1 MNVLKA
7 TVLKNEG
14 SATSSEEL
22 KQIGIKTM
30 LKHLDSTKHYR
41 IGLFQFSRYH
51 FIKKR
56 FQQKKIKSKKQK
68 YALTTPNTI

>member
-30 LKHLDSTKHYR
+30 LKHLDSTKYYR
-41 IGLFQFSRYH
+41 IKVDSSVLEIPFR
-51 FIKKR
+51 
-56 FQQKKIKSKKQK
+56 
-68 YALTTPNTI
+68 